1 MAFPPSA
8 SGAAG
13 ASVVVPIHGAPEALE
28 RCLRS
33 LFTHGDWSRHRLILV
48 ADGAQ
53 PAAVETQLA
62 ASDTRA
68 GVELLRQPERRG
80 YVAAANRGIAAA
92 GGDVILLNS
101 DTRVTA
107 GWIENLHAAAH
118 SAPDVASATPWSN
131 AATICSLPRWLE
143 TNALPAGW
151 DESRLAALIES
162 VAPRAYP
169 ALPTGVGFCLYLKRS
184 ALDALGAFDEG
195 AFGFGYGEESDWCA
209 RAARAGWRH
218 VLDDATFIFH
228 EGQASFGGDRDARVR
243 AAHRVLRKRY
253 PEYLRAVG
261 KFIQDDPLRPL
272 RERVL
277 EGLRAGPPGGR
288 GRPEAAPARV
298 LHLVHGWPPWNHAGT
313 ELYAAWLA
321 RWQTR
326 RRQVSVYARIADPQ
340 RRCGDAV
347 ELFDEG
353 ARVRLMVNNFTQRDP
368 LARNALRDRR
378 LERDFAAM
386 LDDVRPDLVHVHHLA
401 GHCATLPALARRR
414 GIPVLFQLQ
423 DWWAPCARA
432 NLLDARRRLCS
443 GPGLGKCARC
453 LALTR
458 RPPAAL
464 WNRLLY
470 AYRGRLQRRALRNAD
485 AYLTGSEFLAASY
498 LKLGWLRPD
507 DPIYVRRYG
516 VPLGA
521 TAPPAPAGARR
532 AVTVP
537 VRCGF
542 VGSLLPHKGAH
553 VAIAAFAGLD
563 PARATLEIWG
573 DSGADPDYSVELRR
587 SAGAAVSFRA
597 GFPESEKD
605 AVLGSLD
612 LLIVPSL
619 GLESFGLV
627 VHEAMARGVPVLASN
642 RGALPEVLAAA
653 PDLVKAITF
662 DPESPEQLRALLE
675 RVVADP
681 TLIDRW
687 RAALPAVKDFAAH
700 AEEVEQLYRRILEA
714 PGRAAARSPA
724 AASMR

>member
-1 MAFPPSA
+1 MASPPSE

-33 LFTHGDWSRHRLILV
+33 LFTHSDWSRHRLILV

-53 PAAVETQLA
+53 PAAVEAQLA
-62 ASDTRA
+62 ALEARP

-92 GGDVILLNS
+92 GGDVVLLNS

-107 GWIENLHAAAH
+107 GWLEKLRAAAH
-118 SAPDVASATPWSN
+118 SAPEVASATPWSN

-151 DESRLAALIES
+151 DESRLGALIES
-162 VAPRAYP
+162 VSARAYP

-184 ALDALGAFDEG
+184 ALDALGAFDEA

-243 AAHRVLRKRY
+243 AAERVLRRRH
-253 PEYLRAVG
+253 PEYWPAVARFIAADPLQPLRA
-261 KFIQDDPLRPL
+261 
-272 RERVL
+272 RVL
-277 EGLRAGPPGGR
+277 AALLPARAPV
-288 GRPEAAPARV
+288 RPARPQRV

-321 RWQTR
+321 RWQAG
-326 RRQVSVYARIADPQ
+326 RRQVSVYARIADPR

-347 ELFDEG
+347 ELFDQG

-368 LARNALRDRR
+368 LSRNALRDRR

-386 LDDVRPDLVHVHHLA
+386 LDDVRPDLVHIHHLA
-401 GHCATLPALARRR
+401 GHCASLPALARRR

-443 GPGLGKCARC
+443 GPGLGKCSRC

-458 RPPAAL
+458 RPPAAV

-470 AYRGRLQRRALRNAD
+470 ACRGRLQRRALRSAT
-485 AYLTGSEFLAASY
+485 AYLAGSEFLVASY
-498 LKLGWLRPD
+498 RTLGWLRPGD
-507 DPIYVRRYG
+507 RVHVRRYG
-516 VPLGA
+516 VP
-521 TAPPAPAGARR
+521 R
-532 AVTVP
+532 AVTGASAP
-537 VRCGF
+537 TRPPATLPLRCGF
-542 VGSLLPHKGAH
+542 LGSLLPHKGAH
-553 VAIAAFAGLD
+553 VAIAAFAGLA
-563 PARATLEIWG
+563 PEAATLAIWG
-573 DSGADPDYSVELRR
+573 DPTADPGYTAELHRL
-587 SAGAAVSFRA
+587 AGPGVTFRG
-597 GFPESEKD
+597 GFPESQKD
-605 AVLGSLD
+605 AVLGALD
-612 LLIVPSL
+612 LVIVPSL

-627 VHEAMARGVPVLASN
+627 AHEAMAHGLPVLASD
-642 RGALPEVLAAA
+642 RGALPELLAAGPA
-653 PDLVKAITF
+653 AAGAVF
-662 DPESPEQLRALLE
+662 DPDRPQQLRALLDDI
-675 RVVADP
+675 VANPALVDG
-681 TLIDRW
+681 W
-687 RAALPAVKDFAAH
+687 RAELPAIKDFAAH
-700 AEEVEQLYRRILEA
+700 AEEIEELYREVLA
-714 PGRAAARSPA
+714 SPGAL
-724 AASMR
+724 